1 MMTVAKP
8 RTVSIVLP
16 ETAGIL
22 IVGVTST
29 ACFFKFF

>member
-22 IVGVTST
+22 IVGVTRI
-29 ACFFKFF
+29 A